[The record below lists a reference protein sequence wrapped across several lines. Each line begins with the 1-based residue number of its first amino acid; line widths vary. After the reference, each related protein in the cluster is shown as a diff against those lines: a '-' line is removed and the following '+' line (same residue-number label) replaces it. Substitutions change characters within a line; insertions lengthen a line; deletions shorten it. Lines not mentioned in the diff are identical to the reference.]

1 MDVIKSENQINQII
15 KTNKDLDDFKNK
27 DEFIISTLKKVWQ
40 IIYYF

>member
-27 DEFIISTLKKVWQ
+27 DEFIISTLKKCVANNLL
-40 IIYYF
+40 F